1 MKLRRRLFKTKIGR
15 RLVLVFLG
23 LSVLPLAALGWI
35 AMRRAEAE
43 IHRQTLAVL
52 HAATDGAEAQL
63 REFIGFLKARML
75 GLSLDSLLRDS
86 LETLTSAGA
95 PGASVAHAASDLH
108 MSLAQRKERFSE
120 SEEIF
125 AMDLRGR
132 IIGSSSPQAIGADYS
147 QSEFFIHGQQ
157 AVFVSDVFRDPVT
170 GQITWIIAS
179 PIRSRST
186 DQLIGVLADR
196 INPRQL
202 SDVTTGR
209 RIARMGADTQSF
221 RIGET
226 GETYIVNRNRLLIT
240 ESRFIEDAM
249 LKVKV
254 NSEPVRL
261 GLDQGKEMTGDY
273 QDYRGR
279 RVSGASTLI
288 PETGWVMVTEI
299 DFGQAFAPLRRLQR
313 VLLPVTLCLAF
324 ALTFAAWRFITSIV
338 KPLEALNEAE
348 SALIE
353 NQPLNRSEIFVPESN
368 IPSDEIG
375 EVIRRRNQRVQA
387 LLDQQEQLAAEQTHR
402 AELLGRMLQE
412 TLTFSRTFFWRMPL
426 PETVQPA
433 EMFWSPAETYG
444 SVEDVLGYP
453 PAAFQKNLE
462 FYRSHTH
469 PDDLRNVQQLVGSLR
484 TEGSA
489 IRAICRFRH
498 AKGQWVWIH
507 LQVSVVRSEKNG
519 TLILQGIGTEVTEMM
534 QSQAQLQQTQEQLRS
549 YAVTLEHEVA
559 QRTARLQETIRSLEG
574 VCYHLVHDLFA
585 PCRGSPLCF
594 WRSMVPDWR
603 PPARTTR
610 RESRKARRG
619 WTV

>member
-35 AMRRAEAE
+35 AMRRAEPE

-209 RIARMGADTQSF
+209 RITKMGADTQSF

-226 GETYIVNRNRLLIT
+226 GETYIVNRNKLMIT
-240 ESRFIEDAM
+240 ESRFVKDSV
-249 LKVKV
+249 LNVKV
-254 NSEPVRL
+254 DSEPVRVAL
-261 GLDQGKEMTGDY
+261 SQGKELSGDY

-279 RVSGASTLI
+279 KVSGASTVI
-288 PETGWVMVTEI
+288 PETGWVMLTEI
-299 DFGQAFAPLRRLQR
+299 DFTQAFAPLQRLER
-313 VLLPVTLCLAF
+313 ALLPLTIGLACLLAF
-324 ALTFAAWRFITSIV
+324 LAWKFTRQIV
-338 KPLEALNEAE
+338 RPLEALNDA
-348 SALIE
+348 
-353 NQPLNRSEIFVPESN
+353 
-368 IPSDEIG
+368 
-375 EVIRRRNQRVQA
+375 
-387 LLDQQEQLAAEQTHR
+387 
-402 AELLGRMLQE
+402 
-412 TLTFSRTFFWRMPL
+412 
-426 PETVQPA
+426 
-433 EMFWSPAETYG
+433 
-444 SVEDVLGYP
+444 
-453 PAAFQKNLE
+453 
-462 FYRSHTH
+462 
-469 PDDLRNVQQLVGSLR
+469 
-484 TEGSA
+484 
-489 IRAICRFRH
+489 
-498 AKGQWVWIH
+498 
-507 LQVSVVRSEKNG
+507 
-519 TLILQGIGTEVTEMM
+519 
-534 QSQAQLQQTQEQLRS
+534 
-549 YAVTLEHEVA
+549 
-559 QRTARLQETIRSLEG
+559 
-574 VCYHLVHDLFA
+574 
-585 PCRGSPLCF
+585 
-594 WRSMVPDWR
+594 
-603 PPARTTR
+603 
-610 RESRKARRG
+610 
-619 WTV
+619 